1 MDSRQRK
8 TERWRDPV
16 ERKNITIH
24 RLFFLI
30 YDEKKDIRTLP
41 FTFNVKFSGLYSGE
55 GASMLDKLC
64 YINSDNNM
72 QIRKNNLQLLFYIE
86 Y

>member
-1 MDSRQRK
+1 M
-8 TERWRDPV
+8 T
-16 ERKNITIH
+16 
-24 RLFFLI
+24 
-30 YDEKKDIRTLP
+30 EKKDIRTLP

>member
-1 MDSRQRK
+1 
-8 TERWRDPV
+8 
-16 ERKNITIH
+16 
-24 RLFFLI
+24 
-30 YDEKKDIRTLP
+30 
-41 FTFNVKFSGLYSGE
+41 
-55 GASMLDKLC
+55 MLDKLC